1 MCSVDQISSGFAL
14 ERNIRMIRSCDD
26 IQSLQRTAIMLLQ
39 TNAALKELLG
49 DAMLREAQQLGKSI
63 ANQVQQ

>member
-1 MCSVDQISSGFAL
+1 MDQLSSGFAL
-14 ERNIRMIRSCDD
+14 ERNIRMIRECRD

-49 DAMLREAQQLGKSI
+49 DAMLREAQQLR
-63 ANQVQQ
+63 NHTPTQTP